1 MQGHKDMKKDKLS
14 EIYFSVDIETA
25 GPNPGK
31 YSLLSIGACTI
42 DARRSTFYVE
52 MQPVNEMITPESF
65 AIHRLD
71 LLQLKQKGQPPR
83 IALEK
88 FERWILSNLSSNGRA
103 VFTAFNAPFDWMF
116 INDYFHRYL
125 GRNPFGHSA
134 IDIKSFYMGLTGVD
148 WSLTS
153 MRFIGQ
159 RYLEGKALSHNALED
174 ALHQADIF
182 ERMLAEARSF

>member
-1 MQGHKDMKKDKLS
+1 MKKGNLS
-14 EIYFSVDIETA
+14 EMYISVDIETA
-25 GPNPGK
+25 GPNPGR

-52 MQPVNEMITPESF
+52 VQPVNNEITPESF

-71 LLQLKQKGQPPR
+71 LEQLRQKGLPPR

-88 FERWILSNLSSNGRA
+88 FESWILSNLSSSSRA
-103 VFTAFNAPFDWMF
+103 IFTAFNAPFDWMF
-116 INDYFHRYL
+116 INDYFHKYL

-134 IDIKSFYMGLTGVD
+134 IDIKSFFMGLTGVY

-153 MRFIGQ
+153 MRFIGK
-159 RYLEGKALSHNALED
+159 RYLGGKALSHNALED
-174 ALHQADIF
+174 ALNQADIF
-182 ERMLAEARSF
+182 EQMLAEARSTKE

>member
-1 MQGHKDMKKDKLS
+1 MNKNNLS
-14 EIYFSVDIETA
+14 ELYFSVDIETA

-42 DARRSTFYVE
+42 DDRRSTFYVE
-52 MQPVNEMITPESF
+52 MQPINENITPEAF

-71 LLQLKQKGQPPR
+71 LKQLRQKGHAPR

-88 FERWILSNLSSNGRA
+88 FENWILSNLPSNSRA

-116 INDYFHRYL
+116 INEYFHRHL

-174 ALHQADIF
+174 ALNQADLF
-182 ERMLAEARSF
+182 EQMLAEARSI